1 MEKKSYILLFFSFF
15 LLISNAQ
22 EKSINHIFSKTLEV
36 VNEKNKKESFKGQ
49 ILKGKR
55 NGMGVLLQRNGALYI
70 GDFYRDMISGYGMF
84 IASEDSYVDNCDSCT
99 VYIGN
104 WKNGVKSGFGICY
117 ANNGDIIYQGQF
129 EKDKPISQYPSN
141 NIDLQKYFSY
151 FDFGNG
157 EYFLGEMEKETANG
171 YGIMV
176 YDNGDLC
183 IGNFKEGKR
192 NGIGL
197 YLLYNGE
204 WETIN
209 FEGDNYNIVS
219 SSINYRNID
228 TNRKANIKSSL
239 SEAFGYFAQAAN
251 QTVQIAS
258 EVQSIKKGEKPFS
271 NTSSNVN
278 ISENTNLSDDNISK
292 EKKSSTVPYSISAN
306 QNKNTDSRTYANYDG
321 MLSKMRYGNMEY
333 DDAKR
338 KEYQSKMRALREKWE
353 KRGERFQH
361 SENEDWLG
369 K

>member
-183 IGNFKEGKR
+183 IGYFKEGKR

-228 TNRKANIKSSL
+228 ANRKANIKSSL

-278 ISENTNLSDDNISK
+278 ISENTNLSDDNISNK
-292 EKKSSTVPYSISAN
+292 QTGILKMKIKS
-306 QNKNTDSRTYANYDG
+306 K
-321 MLSKMRYGNMEY
+321 
-333 DDAKR
+333 
-338 KEYQSKMRALREKWE
+338 
-353 KRGERFQH
+353 
-361 SENEDWLG
+361 
-369 K
+369 

>member
-157 EYFLGEMEKETANG
+157 EYFLGEMEKEN
-171 YGIMV
+171 
-176 YDNGDLC
+176 C
-183 IGNFKEGKR
+183 
-192 NGIGL
+192 
-197 YLLYNGE
+197 
-204 WETIN
+204 
-209 FEGDNYNIVS
+209 
-219 SSINYRNID
+219 
-228 TNRKANIKSSL
+228 
-239 SEAFGYFAQAAN
+239 
-251 QTVQIAS
+251 
-258 EVQSIKKGEKPFS
+258 
-271 NTSSNVN
+271 
-278 ISENTNLSDDNISK
+278 
-292 EKKSSTVPYSISAN
+292 
-306 QNKNTDSRTYANYDG
+306 
-321 MLSKMRYGNMEY
+321 
-333 DDAKR
+333 
-338 KEYQSKMRALREKWE
+338 
-353 KRGERFQH
+353 
-361 SENEDWLG
+361 
-369 K
+369 

>member
-1 MEKKSYILLFFSFF
+1 M
-15 LLISNAQ
+15 
-22 EKSINHIFSKTLEV
+22 SIYPKIQIYPMIIFPK
-36 VNEKNKKESFKGQ
+36 
-49 ILKGKR
+49 KR
-55 NGMGVLLQRNGALYI
+55 N
-70 GDFYRDMISGYGMF
+70 
-84 IASEDSYVDNCDSCT
+84 
-99 VYIGN
+99 
-104 WKNGVKSGFGICY
+104 
-117 ANNGDIIYQGQF
+117 
-129 EKDKPISQYPSN
+129 PSN

-228 TNRKANIKSSL
+228 ANRKANIKSSL

-306 QNKNTDSRTYANYDG
+306 QNKNTDQTRQNFRNA
-321 MLSKMRYGNMEY
+321 LKMQIEIQGNAAMMNRNFNNSNQSNSTKDYGACPNCHGTGRCTMC
-333 DDAKR
+333 AG
-338 KEYQSKMRALREKWE
+338 
-353 KRGERFQH
+353 RGEWKDNNGIYHDCSICHGGGQCPSCH
-361 SENEDWLG
+361 GSG
-369 K
+369 KLR

>member
-1 MEKKSYILLFFSFF
+1 MLCQY
-15 LLISNAQ
+15 
-22 EKSINHIFSKTLEV
+22 
-36 VNEKNKKESFKGQ
+36 
-49 ILKGKR
+49 
-55 NGMGVLLQRNGALYI
+55 
-70 GDFYRDMISGYGMF
+70 
-84 IASEDSYVDNCDSCT
+84 
-99 VYIGN
+99 
-104 WKNGVKSGFGICY
+104 
-117 ANNGDIIYQGQF
+117 GDIIYQGQF

-228 TNRKANIKSSL
+228 ANRKANIKSSL

-258 EVQSIKKGEKPFS
+258 EVQSIKKEKSLFPIQAQMSIYPKIQIYPMIIFP
-271 NTSSNVN
+271 
-278 ISENTNLSDDNISK
+278 
-292 EKKSSTVPYSISAN
+292 KKRNPLQSLILYPQIKTKILTA
-306 QNKNTDSRTYANYDG
+306 G
-321 MLSKMRYGNMEY
+321 HMRIMMEC
-333 DDAKR
+333 
-338 KEYQSKMRALREKWE
+338 
-353 KRGERFQH
+353 
-361 SENEDWLG
+361 
-369 K
+369 

>member
-1 MEKKSYILLFFSFF
+1 MEKKSYILLFLSFF
-15 LLISNAQ
+15 LLTSNAQ

-36 VNEKNKKESFKGQ
+36 VNEKNKKGSFKGQ

-55 NGMGVLLQRNGALYI
+55 NGMGVLSQRNGALYI
-70 GDFYRDMISGYGMF
+70 GDFYRNMISGYGML
-84 IASEDSYVDNCDSCT
+84 IAPENSYVDNCDSCT

-104 WKNGVKSGFGICY
+104 WKNGEKSGFGICY
-117 ANNGDIIYQGQF
+117 ANNGNMIYQGLF
-129 EKDKPISQYPSN
+129 EKNKPTSQYPST
-141 NIDLQKYFSY
+141 NIDQQKYFSY

-157 EYFLGEMEKETANG
+157 EFFLGEMKKGIVNG
-171 YGIMV
+171 YGIMI
-176 YDNGDLC
+176 YNNGDLWLS
-183 IGNFKEGKR
+183 NFKEGKR

-228 TNRKANIKSSL
+228 ANRKANIKSSL
-239 SEAFGYFAQAAN
+239 SEAFGYFAQAAS
-251 QTVQIAS
+251 QSVQIAS
-258 EVQSIKKGEKPFS
+258 EVQSMKEREKSFI
-271 NTSSNVN
+271 NTNSNVN
-278 ISENTNLSDDNISK
+278 ISDNTSISDNNISPPK
-292 EKKSSTVPYSISAN
+292 EPSTSPYSISAN